1 MSIKASAC
9 AALIVAAGIMSCLWS
24 PLRAQESTGQTQTTA
39 NSAQPVALGK
49 PVALNKYS
57 KHRSRHSRR
66 HARKS
71 SRTARNDASRS
82 KSAESRSSESKS
94 TKAAEQNKSTDKSAD
109 TKASEN
115 RTADSKP
122 AKNNEPPPALPS
134 SVANA
139 RAEMLSP
146 AASTTSNEP
155 TAAATRAA
163 PQAPA
168 AASAVVP
175 SDQLNDVDR
184 SLTETRSPPAATIA
198 LASLSTPLPTATAS
212 KDDSTWANTSLI
224 GKIFIA
230 FGGLLTLAS
239 AARMMIA

>member
-1 MSIKASAC
+1 MRVVAVPVKSLSRAKTRLSPALTGLERGALTLAMLEDVLD
-9 AALIVAAGIMSCLWS
+9 AALSVPARETWVA
-24 PLRAQESTGQTQTTA
+24 
-39 NSAQPVALGK
+39 
-49 PVALNKYS
+49 
-57 KHRSRHSRR
+57 
-66 HARKS
+66 
-71 SRTARNDASRS
+71 
-82 KSAESRSSESKS
+82 
-94 TKAAEQNKSTDKSAD
+94 
-109 TKASEN
+109 
-115 RTADSKP
+115 
-122 AKNNEPPPALPS
+122 PPDEGAPQ
-134 SVANA
+134 V
-139 RAEMLSP
+139 P
-146 AASTTSNEP
+146 AASTKKNEP

-168 AASAVVP
+168 TASAVVP

-184 SLTETRSPPAATIA
+184 SLTETRSPPATTIA